1 VAQTLLSSFLVT
13 PQKGEVIMAKRLG
26 LLLLL
31 GMFVTVQYAC
41 SPLTAG
47 VVGAGAGAAA
57 QHHHDQKHDND

>member
-1 VAQTLLSSFLVT
+1 
-13 PQKGEVIMAKRLG
+13 VIMAKRLV
-26 LLLLL
+26 LLLML

>member
-1 VAQTLLSSFLVT
+1 
-13 PQKGEVIMAKRLG
+13 MAKRLG
-26 LLLLL
+26 LLLML

-47 VVGAGAGAAA
+47 AVGAGAGAAA